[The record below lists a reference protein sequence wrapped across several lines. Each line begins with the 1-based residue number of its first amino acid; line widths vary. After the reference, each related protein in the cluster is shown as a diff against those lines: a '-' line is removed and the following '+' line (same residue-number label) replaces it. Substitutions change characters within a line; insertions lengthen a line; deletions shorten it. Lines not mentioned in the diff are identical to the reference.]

1 MKKIKLS
8 TIRKSYVKNTLLED
22 QVASDPYL
30 QFNQWFHD
38 YIASDPLEPTALTL
52 ATSTKDGK
60 PSARTVLLKG
70 YGKEQGFL
78 FYTNYGSRKGIE
90 IKSNPHGALL
100 FFWPA
105 REQQIRVE
113 GKIKKT
119 SKIVSEEYFQSR
131 PRASQLSAWTSEQS
145 TEIPNRKYLDQVLNQ
160 MEAFFK
166 DQAMLPLPPFWGGF
180 SLIPAYFEFWQGRPD
195 RLHDRITY
203 SLKRGKWVISRLA
216 P

>member
-1 MKKIKLS
+1 M
-8 TIRKSYVKNTLLED
+8 ED

-38 YIASDPLEPTALTL
+38 YISSDPVEPTAMTL
-52 ATSTKDGK
+52 ATSTTDGK

-70 YGKEQGFL
+70 YDKKNGFL
-78 FYTNYGSRKGIE
+78 FYTNYRSRKGIE
-90 IKSNPHGALL
+90 IKSNPRGALL

-105 REQQIRVE
+105 SEQQIRVE

-119 SKIVSEEYFQSR
+119 SKSLSEEYFQSR
-131 PRASQLSAWTSEQS
+131 PRTSQLSAWTSEQS
-145 TEIPNRKYLDQVLNQ
+145 TEIPNRIYLDQVLNQ

-166 DQAMLPLPPFWGGF
+166 DQASLPLPPFWGGY
-180 SLIPAYFEFWQGRPD
+180 SLLPSYFEFWQGRPD
-195 RLHDRITY
+195 RLHDRIVY
-203 SLKRGKWVISRLA
+203 SLKKGKWVISRLA